1 MRSAGV
7 KCPPNQ
13 EVALYSLCFR
23 THYPIGGLEISGKVE
38 VAHCSTPK
46 PSEYIHNANIANANA
61 NEMQQNATRCLRYK
75 AKMSKAQLE
84 RLKHYFWAPLPF
96 SCCCL
101 NKQHTQK
108 TMSSK
113 NREAAKKTNKRLSVS
128 HSNSRSEYSENIHPE
143 EFFSNYAFKWLKY
156 QTA

>member
-1 MRSAGV
+1 MRSADV

-13 EVALYSLCFR
+13 EGALHSLCFR
-23 THYPIGGLEISGKVE
+23 SHYPIGGLEIKVE

-46 PSEYIHNANIANANA
+46 PNEYIHNANIANANA

-75 AKMSKAQLE
+75 AKMSKVQLE

-113 NREAAKKTNKRLSVS
+113 NREAAKKQTNWFPS
-128 HSNSRSEYSENIHPE
+128 HTVTADQSFLKIFTLRS
-143 EFFSNYAFKWLKY
+143 FSQATLL
-156 QTA
+156 TG